1 MDCDQL
7 EIRFGHI
14 REAQSRSKRVLDE
27 ITRVYICVYIKY
39 MDRVGRFFPKSF
51 VTIEP
56 NALVVLVVRLK

>member
-14 REAQSRSKRVLDE
+14 REAQPRSKRVLDE

-39 MDRVGRFFPKSF
+39 VDRVGRFFPKSF
-51 VTIEP
+51 TIEP
-56 NALVVLVVRLK
+56 NALVVLVVKLK